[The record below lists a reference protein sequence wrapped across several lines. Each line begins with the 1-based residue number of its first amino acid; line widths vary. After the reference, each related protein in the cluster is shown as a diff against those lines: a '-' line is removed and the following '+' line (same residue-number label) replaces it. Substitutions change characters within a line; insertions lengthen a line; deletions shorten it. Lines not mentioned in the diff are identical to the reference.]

1 VRCSK
6 GEMLTCSSYLYG
18 GYGFGETPAFDDV
31 YILSLPSF
39 TWIKAFSGGNPSAVG
54 HGGCSANVVNHAQML
69 IIGGWFPIY
78 DKCDAPEG
86 QGQHNMVL
94 GYNGGDAKLWDKFS
108 PQLDHY
114 VVPSPIVSVIGGG
127 YVFVACKSK
136 LSQLTRTAPPE
147 VLRRLRQPRGVTR
160 TLLPTI
166 HSNLLS
172 QQDQLLVLCSRQQ
185 NPHPLKAQRRRT

>member
-1 VRCSK
+1 
-6 GEMLTCSSYLYG
+6 
-18 GYGFGETPAFDDV
+18 
-31 YILSLPSF
+31 
-39 TWIKAFSGGNPSAVG
+39 
-54 HGGCSANVVNHAQML
+54 ML

-136 LSQLTRTAPPE
+136 LTQLTRTAPPE